1 MASSS
6 PARADPRPVVLLVED
21 EVLARLAFA
30 AMLESGG
37 FRVIP
42 VATAEEALEVL
53 GAGLDVRAMVTDV
66 ELSGSGMDGFEL
78 ARKVHEE
85 HQIGVVVVSG
95 RAAPDAGELPLG
107 VRFVAKPVHKATL
120 VHLVRDVVGREPE
133 PPSVRSLAE
142 RVTASTLTPRQ
153 HEVLGLLVQGKSNRE
168 IAEALGLSENTVKVH
183 LAVVFRVLGVHSR
196 TEALLAGMKRLP
208 PRQDPPALL
217 LSER

>member
-1 MASSS
+1 VA
-6 PARADPRPVVLLVED
+6 
-21 EVLARLAFA
+21 
-30 AMLESGG
+30 G

-42 VATAEEALEVL
+42 VLTAEEALEVL

-78 ARKVHEE
+78 ARRVHEE
-85 HQIGVVVVSG
+85 HQIGIVVVSG
-95 RAAPDAGELPLG
+95 RAAPDAGKLPPG

-133 PPSVRSLAE
+133 PPSVRSLQS
-142 RVTASTLTPRQ
+142 RDCLDLTPRQ

-168 IAEALGLSENTVKVH
+168 IAEAMGLSENTVKVH
-183 LAVVFRVLGVHSR
+183 LAAVFRVLGVSSR

-208 PRQDPPALL
+208 SRQDPATFMP
-217 LSER
+217 S